1 MVLIAGDFTYFYAYL
16 CALWDTFFVYFAT
29 VAISYGCGLAHGIV
43 GMLLLRYFQK
53 KQNKPTNSDRD
64 NDAPANAHAPGN
76 ELDARQADLPQM
88 PVNQIDPPPMPR
100 TDYIY
105 QTIPSD
111 ISVGLGGSCH
121 RYHNASRP
129 CDTFSKYEKA
139 PHNKTK
145 WLTPCKH
152 CFPEYYSR

>member
-1 MVLIAGDFTYFYAYL
+1 MVLIAGDFTYLY
-16 CALWDTFFVYFAT
+16 ALWDNFFTYIAAAVL
-29 VAISYGCGLAHGIV
+29 SYGCGLAHGIA

-53 KQNKPTNSDRD
+53 KQNKPTNSDQD

-76 ELDARQADLPQM
+76 ELEPRQA
-88 PVNQIDPPPMPR
+88 NPPPMPR

-111 ISVGLGGSCH
+111 ISVGLGESCY
-121 RYHNASRP
+121 RYHNTNSP
-129 CDTFSKYEKA
+129 CSTFLKYKKA

-152 CFPEYYSR
+152 CYPEFYSR